1 MSKFFKQMI
10 FCLAILKELTGINGI
25 PLCSE
30 NVPATVC
37 QTDPEVAHNFYSGFK
52 FELKTSIIVMDIVEV
67 NEIDKSITL
76 YVYLMLQWND
86 SSYSIYDPLNDTYLE
101 VPLSNYNEIR
111 RPSLMFL
118 NAFEVQKMSLFGG
131 DRFDYF
137 WIYTKNQTNF
147 EYAEYL
153 QVKLGCDFGFN
164 KYPFDSHDCDLKFFC
179 PSYDEPMLQFKEIHL
194 YDRRTGV
201 QVPKNES
208 LDLKNE
214 RIPFHAQ
221 IRNLLDNEPVK
232 IVDYSYATAGIQF
245 SLKRTD
251 LALLMSGY
259 FVPTGMFAVFSL
271 LSFLISIEN
280 VSRKTTTVEQ

>member
-1 MSKFFKQMI
+1 MQFIFGRDENGYRFFGIFNSMSQISAMNAGWMAV
-10 FCLAILKELTGINGI
+10 LNTG
-25 PLCSE
+25 
-30 NVPATVC
+30 T
-37 QTDPEVAHNFYSGFK
+37 H
-52 FELKTSIIVMDIVEV
+52 
-67 NEIDKSITL
+67 
-76 YVYLMLQWND
+76 
-86 SSYSIYDPLNDTYLE
+86 TY
-101 VPLSNYNEIR
+101 
-111 RPSLMFL
+111 
-118 NAFEVQKMSLFGG
+118 
-131 DRFDYF
+131 
-137 WIYTKNQTNF
+137 NQTNF

-164 KYPFDSHDCDLKFFC
+164 KYPFDRHDCDLKFFC

-194 YDRRTGV
+194 YDRRTGG

-221 IRNLLDNEPVK
+221 IRNLLDTEPAK
-232 IVDYSYATAGIQF
+232 IVDYSFATAGIQF
-245 SLKRTD
+245 NLERTD

-280 VSRKTTTVEQ
+280 VSRKTNTVEQ